1 LNVAFLRDRCE
12 VAVIGA
18 GPHGLAVAAHLK
30 AAGVATRVFGEPMS
44 FWREHMPKGMRLRS
58 PWAVTHI
65 PDPEHRYTFDRFIA
79 QLGIERREPLPLDD
93 FVRYGEW
100 FQRLTVPDLDRRKV
114 VRVEPAGRG
123 YCVLLADGEALLAD
137 RVVIATG
144 LVGHAYRPPQ
154 FDAMPAALVSHSS
167 AHASLD
173 RWRGKRVGVI
183 GRGQGAVESAAL
195 LSEAGTH
202 VDLIA
207 RGGIDWLKDPEEV
220 PANEVGWHYRVRGF
234 LSAPSRLGPFP
245 MSWLNEW
252 PSFVRRVPARFRARL
267 SRRTLRPSAEHW
279 LRPRVRDVQVH
290 TGRTIVAARRMGNQ
304 VGIELD
310 TGLRVYDHVLLATG
324 YRVDI
329 ANVGILAPDTL
340 RVITARYGMPVLSA
354 GFESSAP
361 GLHFAGAHA
370 VGSFGPLMQVVAGAG
385 FAARNITRA
394 VVAQRE
400 AQKRDKLAALG
411 IGPFAPSAPA
421 LARS

>member
-18 GPHGLAVAAHLK
+18 GPYGLAVAAHLK
-30 AAGVATRVFGEPMS
+30 AAGIATRVFGEPMS
-44 FWREHMPKGMRLRS
+44 FWREHMPKGMKLRS
-58 PWAVTHI
+58 PWDVTHI
-65 PDPEHRYTFDRFIA
+65 PDPERRYTLNRFIA

-114 VRVEPAGRG
+114 VRIEPAGRG

-144 LVGHAYRPPQ
+144 LARHAYRPPL

-167 AHASLD
+167 MHTSLD
-173 RWRGKRVGVI
+173 RWRGKRVAVV
-183 GRGQGAVESAAL
+183 GRGQGAVESTAL

-207 RGGIDWLKDPEEV
+207 RGEIDWLKNPEEV
-220 PANEVGWHYRVRGF
+220 PPNEVGWHYTVRSF

-245 MSWLNEW
+245 MNWLNAW
-252 PSFVRRVPARFRARL
+252 PALARRVPARLRGAI
-267 SRRTLRPSAEHW
+267 SRRSLRPSAEHW
-279 LRPRVRDVQVH
+279 LRPRMRGVQVH
-290 TGRTIVAARRMGNQ
+290 AGRTIAGARRMGNQ
-304 VGIELD
+304 IGIELD

-329 ANVGILAPDTL
+329 ANLGILAPDTL
-340 RVITARYGMPVLSA
+340 GTIAARGRLPVLSA
-354 GFESSAP
+354 GFESSVP
-361 GLHFAGAHA
+361 GLHFAGASA
-370 VGSFGPLMQVVAGAG
+370 MGSFGPLMQVVAGAG
-385 FAARNITRA
+385 FAARSITRA

-400 AQKRDKLAALG
+400 AHKRDKLAALG
-411 IGPFAPSAPA
+411 IGPFGASVPV
-421 LARS
+421 LARR